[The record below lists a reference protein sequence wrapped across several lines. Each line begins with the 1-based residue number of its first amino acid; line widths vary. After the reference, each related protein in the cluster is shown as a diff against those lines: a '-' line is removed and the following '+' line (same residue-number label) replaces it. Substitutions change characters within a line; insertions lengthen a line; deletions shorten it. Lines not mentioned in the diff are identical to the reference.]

1 MYMASTRIIRPLST
15 MLVVLIC
22 LATAG
27 VACSNETDTT
37 LTSQQESIQKYLEG
51 AHQPRL
57 IPEAELGS
65 SLDDQPQYYTQWG
78 LDIFRYISTM
88 YAEGRDSLPVAEN
101 GDILSITYTAYI
113 FTGNAPAIAN
123 MYATNDSASIEQLQQ
138 AGLNTEYEWTTDPYE
153 FMLGNGDVLN
163 SLDIALEGCHKGDS
177 VEVYLTFEGGYGN
190 NYIGKVPSKSSVV
203 WFITINDIK
212 K

>member
-1 MYMASTRIIRPLST
+1 MNKVLKISLS
-15 MLVVLIC
+15 VVVT
-22 LATAG
+22 LAAV
-27 VACSNETDTT
+27 VAMSCSNESDQK
-37 LTSQQESIQKYLEG
+37 LISQQSAISNYLKG
-51 AHQPRL
+51 SHKPKL
-57 IPEAELGS
+57 IPEEELSS
-65 SLDDQPQYYTQWG
+65 SLDEQPEYYVQWG
-78 LDIFRYISTM
+78 LDLYRYIATM

-113 FTGNAPAIAN
+113 FTGNAPSIAN

-190 NYIGKVPSKSSVV
+190 DYIGKVPSKSSVV